1 MSITVVMSKRDKIV
15 EYNKCEKQS
24 KFSMVVRFGQSL
36 EFVKRE
42 MMEYSMIV
50 PRTDTGAPR

>member
-1 MSITVVMSKRDKIV
+1 MMSKRDKIV
-15 EYNKCEKQS
+15 EYHNGEKQS

-36 EFVKRE
+36 EFVKRK